1 MREELIQTAL
11 GQKEPDLVLKNAKV
25 INVFSKEILDGNIA
39 VSNGYIAGVGDY
51 SQGKK

>member
-25 INVFSKEILDGNIA
+25 INVYFLQLIL
-39 VSNGYIAGVGDY
+39 
-51 SQGKK
+51 